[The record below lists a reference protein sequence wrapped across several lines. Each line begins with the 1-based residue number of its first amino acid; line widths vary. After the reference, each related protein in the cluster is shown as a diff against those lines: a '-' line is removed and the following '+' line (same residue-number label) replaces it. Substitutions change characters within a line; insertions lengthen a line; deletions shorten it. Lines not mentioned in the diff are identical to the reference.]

1 MFDKGINS
9 GDNSNVVKTEGNNNT
24 TTIINNFDEK
34 FIGHVVRSMLYES
47 MPSFQEEAK
56 KKIIESTDEYVR
68 DLISEL
74 VIQKTDAD
82 TLNQKLSTPDVQYS
96 LFESARCFAKS
107 PERTE
112 KSTLLNLVVKKINE
126 LDGDHEELSSIDL
139 AINVATKLSVK
150 QIRYI
155 ALIYYIKDIVKLSE
169 NNTGAYYVIDPAQ
182 DTTEEVGDDF
192 SFPNNIKIS
201 KKNVYNLYIDL
212 YENQMDVVFKDDE
225 IGQIDYSMLVALG
238 CIIQSAFAQP
248 TFVKNVNKR
257 TGLDLNDSEQ
267 KLKLSTFIGKI
278 EKTIGVQNVDYI
290 VLTSVGR
297 QIASAYISTRMRL
310 VNL

>member
-1 MFDKGINS
+1 
-9 GDNSNVVKTEGNNNT
+9 
-24 TTIINNFDEK
+24 
-34 FIGHVVRSMLYES
+34 MLYES
-47 MPSFQEEAK
+47 MPSFQEEAR
-56 KKIIESTDEYVR
+56 KKIIASTDEYVR
-68 DLISEL
+68 ELISEL

-96 LFESARCFAKS
+96 LFESAKCFAKN

-155 ALIYYIKDIVKLSE
+155 ALIHYIKDIVKISQDSA
-169 NNTGAYYVIDPAQ
+169 GAYCIIDPSK
-182 DTTEEVGDDF
+182 DTTEEVDDF
-192 SFPNNIKIS
+192 FLFPNDIKRN
-201 KKNVYNLYIDL
+201 KQDVYDLYIDL
-212 YENQMDVVFKDDE
+212 YNNQMDVVFKDEE
-225 IGQIDYSMLVALG
+225 IGPIDYSMLIALG
-238 CIIQSAFAQP
+238 CIIQPAFPQP
-248 TFVKNVNKR
+248 TFVQNVKKR

-267 KLKLSTFIGKI
+267 KLKLSTFIEKI
-278 EKTIGVQNVDYI
+278 EKAIEIDSVDYI
-290 VLTSVGR
+290 VLTTVGR
-297 QIASAYISTRMRL
+297 QIANAYISTRMRL

>member
-1 MFDKGINS
+1 MFDKGINT

-24 TTIINNFDEK
+24 TIINNFDEK
-34 FIGHVVRSMLYES
+34 FIGHIVRSMLYEN

-68 DLISEL
+68 DLIAEL
-74 VIQKTDAD
+74 VIQNADAD

-96 LFESARCFAKS
+96 LFESAKCFAKS
-107 PERTE
+107 PERTD

-155 ALIYYIKDIVKLSE
+155 ALIHYIKDIVKLSQD
-169 NNTGAYYVIDPAQ
+169 NTGAHFIIDPVK
-182 DTTEEVGDDF
+182 DTTEEVGDHF
-192 SFPNNIKIS
+192 SFSNKIKI
-201 KKNVYNLYIDL
+201 KRQDIYNLYIDL
-212 YENQMDVVFKDDE
+212 YNNQIDIVFKDDE
-225 IGQIDYSMLVALG
+225 IAPVDYSMLVALG
-238 CIIQSAFAQP
+238 CIIQPAFP
-248 TFVKNVNKR
+248 HLTFVYNVKKR

-267 KLKLSTFIGKI
+267 KSKLSTFIDKI
-278 EKTIGVQNVDYI
+278 EKTIGIQNVDYI

-297 QIASAYISTRMRL
+297 QIAHAYISTRMRL
-310 VNL
+310 VDI

>member
-9 GDNSNVVKTEGNNNT
+9 GDYSNVVKTEGNNN

-56 KKIIESTDEYVR
+56 RKIIESTDEYVR

-82 TLNQKLSTPDVQYS
+82 TLNQKLSTPDIQYS
-96 LFESARCFAKS
+96 IFESAKCFAKK

-112 KSTLLNLVVKKINE
+112 KLTLLNLVVKKINE

-155 ALIYYIKDIVKLSE
+155 ALIHYVKDIVKISQD
-169 NNTGAYYVIDPAQ
+169 NAGAYCIIDPAK

-192 SFPNNIKIS
+192 LFPNNIII
-201 KKNVYNLYIDL
+201 KKQIVYDLYIDL
-212 YENQMDVVFKDDE
+212 YNNQIDAVFKEGD
-225 IGQIDYSMLVALG
+225 IGPIDYSMLIALG
-238 CIIQSAFAQP
+238 CIIESAFPQP
-248 TFVKNVNKR
+248 TFAQNVKKR
-257 TGLDLNDSEQ
+257 TKLDLDDSEQ
-267 KLKLSTFIGKI
+267 KLKLSTFTDKI
-278 EKTIGVQNVDYI
+278 EKTIGIQNVDYV
-290 VLTSVGR
+290 VLTTVGK
-297 QIASAYISTRMRL
+297 QIASSYISTKMRL
-310 VNL
+310 INL

>member
-9 GDNSNVVKTEGNNNT
+9 GDNSNVVKTEGNNN

-96 LFESARCFAKS
+96 LFESAKCFAKN

-155 ALIYYIKDIVKLSE
+155 ALIHYIKDIVKLSQDS
-169 NNTGAYYVIDPAQ
+169 TGAYCIIDPAK
-182 DTTEEVGDDF
+182 DTTVEVGDDL
-192 SFPNNIKIS
+192 SFPNDVKIN
-201 KKNVYNLYIDL
+201 KQNVYDLYIDL
-212 YENQMDVVFKDDE
+212 YNNQMDVVFKDDE
-225 IGQIDYSMLVALG
+225 IGPVDYSMLVALG
-238 CIIQSAFAQP
+238 CIIQSAFPQL
-248 TFVKNVNKR
+248 TFVENIKKR

-278 EKTIGVQNVDYI
+278 EKAIEIKGVDYI
-290 VLTSVGR
+290 VLTTVGR
-297 QIASAYISTRMRL
+297 QIANAYISTRMRL
-310 VNL
+310 INL

>member
-24 TTIINNFDEK
+24 TIINNFDER
-34 FIGHVVRSMLYES
+34 FIGHVVKSMLYES

-96 LFESARCFAKS
+96 LFESAKCFAKS

-150 QIRYI
+150 LIRYI
-155 ALIYYIKDIVKLSE
+155 ALIHYIKDIVKLSQDS
-169 NNTGAYYVIDPAQ
+169 TGAYCIIDPAK

-192 SFPNNIKIS
+192 SFPNDVKIN
-201 KKNVYNLYIDL
+201 KQDVYNLYIAL
-212 YENQMDVVFKDDE
+212 YNNQMDVVFKDDE
-225 IGQIDYSMLVALG
+225 IGPVDYSMLIALG
-238 CIIQSAFAQP
+238 CIIQPAFPQP
-248 TFVKNVNKR
+248 TFVENVKKR

-278 EKTIGVQNVDYI
+278 EKTIEIQGVDYI
-290 VLTSVGR
+290 VLTTVGR
-297 QIASAYISTRMRL
+297 QIANAYISTRMRL
-310 VNL
+310 INL

>member
-9 GDNSNVVKTEGNNNT
+9 GDNSNVVKTEGNNN

-96 LFESARCFAKS
+96 LFESAKCFAKN

-155 ALIYYIKDIVKLSE
+155 ALIHYIKDIVKLSQDS
-169 NNTGAYYVIDPAQ
+169 TGAYYIIDPAK
-182 DTTEEVGDDF
+182 DTTVEVGDDL
-192 SFPNNIKIS
+192 SFPNDVKIN
-201 KKNVYNLYIDL
+201 KQNVYDLYIDL
-212 YENQMDVVFKDDE
+212 YNNQMDVVFKDDE
-225 IGQIDYSMLVALG
+225 IGPVDYSMLVALG

-248 TFVKNVNKR
+248 TFVENIKKR

-278 EKTIGVQNVDYI
+278 EKAIEIKSVDYI
-290 VLTSVGR
+290 VLTTVGR
-297 QIASAYISTRMRL
+297 QIANAYISTRMRL
-310 VNL
+310 INL

>member
-9 GDNSNVVKTEGNNNT
+9 GDNSNVVKTEGNNN

-96 LFESARCFAKS
+96 LFESAKCFAKN

-155 ALIYYIKDIVKLSE
+155 ALIHYIKDIVKLSQDS
-169 NNTGAYYVIDPAQ
+169 TGAYFIIDPAK
-182 DTTEEVGDDF
+182 DTTVEVGDDL
-192 SFPNNIKIS
+192 SFPNDVKIN
-201 KKNVYNLYIDL
+201 KQNVYDLYIDL
-212 YENQMDVVFKDDE
+212 YNNQMDVVFKDDE
-225 IGQIDYSMLVALG
+225 IGPVDYSMFVALG
-238 CIIQSAFAQP
+238 CIIQSAFPKP
-248 TFVKNVNKR
+248 TFVENIKKR
-257 TGLDLNDSEQ
+257 TGLDLYDSEQ

-278 EKTIGVQNVDYI
+278 EKAIKIKSVDYI
-290 VLTSVGR
+290 VLTTVGR
-297 QIASAYISTRMRL
+297 QIANAYISTRMRL
-310 VNL
+310 INI

>member
-9 GDNSNVVKTEGNNNT
+9 GDNSNVVKTDGNNN

-34 FIGHVVRSMLYES
+34 FIGHIVKSMLYES

-74 VIQKTDAD
+74 VIQKTDVD
-82 TLNQKLSTPDVQYS
+82 TLNQKLSTPDIQYS
-96 LFESARCFAKS
+96 LFESAKCFAKS

-126 LDGDHEELSSIDL
+126 LDGDHEELSYIDL

-150 QIRYI
+150 QIRCI
-155 ALIYYIKDIVKLSE
+155 ALIHYIKDIIKLSQV
-169 NNTGAYYVIDPAQ
+169 NNGAYYEVDPAKN
-182 DTTEEVGDDF
+182 TTEEIGDDF
-192 SFPNNIKIS
+192 LFPNDIKMNKQSI
-201 KKNVYNLYIDL
+201 YDLYIEL
-212 YENQMDVVFKDDE
+212 YNNQMDIVFNDDE
-225 IGQIDYSMLVALG
+225 IGPVDYSMLIALG
-238 CIIQSAFAQP
+238 CIIQSPFSQP
-248 TFVKNVNKR
+248 TFVQNVKKR

-267 KLKLSTFIGKI
+267 KAKLSIFTGKI
-278 EKTIGVQNVDYI
+278 EKTIGIENVDYV
-290 VLTSVGR
+290 VLTTVGK
-297 QIASAYISTRMRL
+297 QIASAYISTRIRL
-310 VNL
+310 INF